1 LKITNCTTDDID
13 LIFEMYI
20 DATSYQKERVIDY
33 WPEFDRDMV
42 KNEIINKRH
51 FKLLIN
57 EEVACI
63 WCITFDDRLIWGD
76 RNNNKSI
83 YFHRIAAHKNY
94 RGKNYVK
101 KIISWGTKYALV
113 NKKKYLRLDTVGHNK
128 RLIEYYT
135 ESGFKFLGLTKLS
148 VSNELPQHYQNA
160 SVCLFEL
167 EII

>member
-1 LKITNCTTDDID
+1 MKIINCNTDDID
-13 LIFEMYI
+13 LIFEMYN
-20 DATSYQKERVIDY
+20 DATSYQKERTINY
-33 WPEFDRDMV
+33 WPEFDRVMV

-63 WCITFDDRLIWGD
+63 WCITFDDRLVWGG

-101 KIISWGTKYALV
+101 KIIDWGTKYALV
-113 NKKKYLRLDTVGHNK
+113 NEKKYLRLDTVGHNK

-135 ESGFKFLGLTKLS
+135 KCGFKFLGLTKLS

-160 SVCLFEL
+160 IVCLFEL
-167 EII
+167 KII

>member
-1 LKITNCTTDDID
+1 MKITNCTIDDID

-63 WCITFDDRLIWGD
+63 
-76 RNNNKSI
+76 
-83 YFHRIAAHKNY
+83 
-94 RGKNYVK
+94 
-101 KIISWGTKYALV
+101 
-113 NKKKYLRLDTVGHNK
+113 LR
-128 RLIEYYT
+128 
-135 ESGFKFLGLTKLS
+135 
-148 VSNELPQHYQNA
+148 
-160 SVCLFEL
+160 
-167 EII
+167 